1 MFFYD
6 SYYTTTGFVAV
17 AVVCTATAT
26 ENDVAHSIPNSTTKN
41 KSLNAIE
48 NVRIVT

>member
-1 MFFYD
+1 MTHT
-6 SYYTTTGFVAV
+6 TTTGFVAV
-17 AVVCTATAT
+17 AAVRTATAT

>member
-1 MFFYD
+1 MTHT
-6 SYYTTTGFVAV
+6 TTTGFAAV
-17 AVVCTATAT
+17 AAVRTATAT
-26 ENDVAHSIPNSTTKN
+26 AAENDVAHSIPNSTAKN

>member
-1 MFFYD
+1 MTHTT
-6 SYYTTTGFVAV
+6 TTTGFVAV
-17 AVVCTATAT
+17 AAAAVRTAAAT